1 MLSTLHHQTR
11 RKFVKKLGIGTIALS
26 LPQWAISQNWWLGQD
41 KPKIGLQLWTVRE
54 LMKQDMPGTLEK
66 VAEIGYMGVESAFL
80 PEGVTHKQLGKLLKK
95 LDLPVF
101 SMHAELPIGDQREVL
116 LDMAEAY
123 DCNRMIWHGWPED
136 IRYKTEEGT
145 KQLAEIYNQ
154 SNAFAKNNGL
164 VFGIHN
170 HWWEFERQE
179 GGKYPYEILLNYL
192 DTDIFFE
199 IDTYWVKVA
208 GLDPAHMV
216 KLFGKRAPLLHIK
229 DGPGTWTKSLDED
242 EPEPMVAVGKGV
254 QDFPKISQAA
264 QGATEWMI
272 VELDRCATDMMEAVQ
287 DSYQYLTQEGLAVGK
302 A

>member
-1 MLSTLHHQTR
+1 M
-11 RKFVKKLGIGTIALS
+11 
-26 LPQWAISQNWWLGQD
+26 GQD

-101 SMHAELPIGDQREVL
+101 SMHAELPIGDQREEL

-145 KQLAEIYNQ
+145 KQLVDIYNQ

-164 VFGIHN
+164 VFGMHN
-170 HWWEFERQE
+170 HWWEFEKQE
-179 GGKYPYEILLNYL
+179 GGEI
-192 DTDIFFE
+192 
-199 IDTYWVKVA
+199 
-208 GLDPAHMV
+208 
-216 KLFGKRAPLLHIK
+216 
-229 DGPGTWTKSLDED
+229 SL
-242 EPEPMVAVGKGV
+242 
-254 QDFPKISQAA
+254 
-264 QGATEWMI
+264 
-272 VELDRCATDMMEAVQ
+272 
-287 DSYQYLTQEGLAVGK
+287 
-302 A
+302 